1 MSLGFTQYVTKE
13 LFLPTSEQ
21 LLDRMCVSLGG
32 RAAEIIFFN
41 RITPGA
47 QVLSVISLSLK
58 IIEVSVSTGRWL
70 KSTKKRCHRSVFHLK
85 RLLTLVR
92 RLNFTKKNI

>member
-47 QVLSVISLSLK
+47 QVLSVISLSLN
-58 IIEVSVSTGRWL
+58 ILEISVSTGRWH
-70 KSTKKRCHRSVFHLK
+70 KFSKKRCHRSVCHLK
-85 RLLTLVR
+85 RMRILPVQTLIER
-92 RLNFTKKNI
+92 